1 VIRVCVAGVTG
12 WTGSA
17 VARAVLDDP
26 ELELVGAVA
35 RRVAG
40 EDLGAAL
47 GISAVGLEIAPTV
60 DRALLQVGCDVLVD
74 YTSHAAVRS
83 HVDLAVAHGVACVV
97 GSSGLTEAD
106 YVEIDVRA
114 RERGVGVI
122 AAGNFSVM
130 AAILQHCALLA
141 ARHLPAFEVI
151 DYASADKPDVPS
163 GTSRELAERLGGVRA
178 PSHSIDPREV
188 VGPVEAR
195 GATVAGVQIHSLR
208 LPGYSV
214 STEVI
219 FGQPD
224 ERLHFRHEAGSGA
237 GPYVA
242 GTLLAIREVT
252 RRVGVTRGL
261 DTLLF

>member
-1 VIRVCVAGVTG
+1 MIRVCVAGATG

-17 VARAVLDDP
+17 VAKAVLDDP

-35 RRVAG
+35 RRAAG
-40 EDLGAAL
+40 QDLGATL
-47 GISAVGLEIAPTV
+47 GIGAVGLLISPTV
-60 DRALLQVGCDVLVD
+60 DAALRVGCDVLVD
-74 YTSHAAVRS
+74 YTNHAAVRS
-83 HVDLAVAHGVACVV
+83 HIDLAVGRRVACVV

-106 YVEIDVRA
+106 YAEIDLRA
-114 RERGVGVI
+114 REHGVGII

-141 ARHLPAFEVI
+141 ARHLASFEVI
-151 DYASADKPDVPS
+151 DYASADKADVPS
-163 GTSRELAERLGGVRA
+163 GTSRELAERLGRIRSPSYSIA
-178 PSHSIDPREV
+178 PQEV
-188 VGPVEAR
+188 AGPVEAR
-195 GATVAGVQIHSLR
+195 GATVGGVQIHSLR

-214 STEVI
+214 TTEIV
-219 FGQPD
+219 FGNPD

-242 GTLLAIREVT
+242 GTLLAIREAT
-252 RRVGVTRGL
+252 RRLGVTRGL